1 MCATVEWD
9 NFILC
14 VLWNCNGIAMSEP
27 MNMIS
32 LINANAP
39 GGYPDAF
46 IKCSFCYIRLSW
58 REEPAPKSIWTKR
71 RISPSYRGDLL
82 FEVGDGLLKFTF

>member
-1 MCATVEWD
+1 MCAIPEWD
-9 NFILC
+9 NF
-14 VLWNCNGIAMSEP
+14 VLGVLRYCNRIAMPEP
-27 MNMIS
+27 MNVIS

-58 REEPAPKSIWTKR
+58 REEPAPESIWAKR

-82 FEVGDGLLKFTF
+82 FEVGYGLLKFTF